1 MRSPTSALLGR
12 RSSEISSGG
21 LPAMPR
27 LVALARSAAPSSASA
42 RWSHGTTFTTGP
54 TASAISFA
62 LSSVRLATRI
72 SFAPCAARL
81 AITARAAPPAPSTTM
96 GPLSGR
102 HFGSASRRLWMNPLP
117 SLLNPVSVP
126 SFSTTTVLTAPI
138 LRARSSTRSSSG
150 KIACLCGVVTLQ
162 PRRPSAAMPR
172 TAASSFSGGTGKSTY
187 RPGMPYCASQ

>member
-1 MRSPTSALLGR
+1 MRSPTSAPLGS
-12 RSSEISSGG
+12 RSSDISSGG

-126 SFSTTTVLTAPI
+126 SFSTTTVLTAPMR
-138 LRARSSTRSSSG
+138 RASSSTRSSSG
-150 KIACLCGVVTLQ
+150 MTACLCGVVTLQ
-162 PRRPSAAMPR
+162 PRKPR
-172 TAASSFSGGTGKSTY
+172 TASPGSAIDNFSEGTGSSTY
-187 RPGMPYCASQ
+187 LPAILCSSSQ

>member
-1 MRSPTSALLGR
+1 M
-12 RSSEISSGG
+12 
-21 LPAMPR
+21 PAMPR
-27 LVALARSAAPSSASA
+27 LVALARSAMSSSASS
-42 RWSHGTTFTTGP
+42 RWSHGSTFTTGP
-54 TASAISFA
+54 TASAISCA

-81 AITARAAPPAPSTTM
+81 ATTARAAPPAPSTTI

-102 HFGSASRRLWMNPLP
+102 HCGSASRRLWMKPLP

-172 TAASSFSGGTGKSTY
+172 TAVSSFSGGTGNST
-187 RPGMPYCASQ
+187 